1 MASQPHSPS
10 KREQRAQLL
19 DRLLRSEGVRLA
31 RHVRFHSERDQ
42 DAEDALGD
50 ACVQFLRFYEG
61 AEGTEAL
68 RWMFLVSKRCAWAI
82 SRRRRGRE
90 SLRPIVTEGDGE
102 EAAIVV
108 AEERAGPAEL
118 AERSAETAR
127 IIALIERLRPDE
139 RTALILFG
147 LGCSYAEIAE
157 LRGWSYTK
165 VNRSLSE
172 GRARIRRDPG
182 EEGESS

>member
-1 MASQPHSPS
+1 MASQPHSLS
-10 KREQRAQLL
+10 KRQQRAQLL
-19 DRLLRSEGVRLA
+19 DRLLRSERARLVRQ
-31 RHVRFHSERDQ
+31 VRFHSERDQ

-61 AEGTEAL
+61 AEGAEAL
-68 RWMFLVSKRCAWAI
+68 RWMLLVSKRCAWAI
-82 SRRRRGRE
+82 SRRRRGHE
-90 SLRPIVTEGDGE
+90 SPHPILTEGSGE
-102 EAAIVV
+102 EPAIVV
-108 AEERAGPAEL
+108 AEERVGPAEL

-127 IIALIERLRPDE
+127 IIALIQRLRPDE

-172 GRARIRRDPG
+172 GRARIRRDLAD
-182 EEGESS
+182 EGESS